1 MSGKIV
7 CLFMTNVVLGITVAY
22 TGKAM
27 AQTAPATNYQGADA
41 ILRQAAESSNQSKSK
56 EGKPSPAAQL
66 RADLKAFK
74 QQSTSLV
81 PAEAAK
87 QWLALTDRLLQL
99 EETPANYSQQG
110 GMAKPLQPEE
120 LVEALPPSA
129 S

>member
-66 RADLKAFK
+66 RAGGA
-74 QQSTSLV
+74 
-81 PAEAAK
+81 
-87 QWLALTDRLLQL
+87 LAIEGTQGDVSALHARRGFGQG
-99 EETPANYSQQG
+99 EE
-110 GMAKPLQPEE
+110 ER
-120 LVEALPPSA
+120 LVEQADEQER
-129 S
+129 